1 MLVDEEM
8 LTAEEVA
15 ELLKLSTKTLLRHS
29 REGQVPGMKI
39 GRVWRFQRSELLAL
53 LGARRVL

>member
-29 REGQVPGMKI
+29 RDGQVPGMKI
-39 GRVWRFQRSELLAL
+39 GRVLRFQRSELLAL